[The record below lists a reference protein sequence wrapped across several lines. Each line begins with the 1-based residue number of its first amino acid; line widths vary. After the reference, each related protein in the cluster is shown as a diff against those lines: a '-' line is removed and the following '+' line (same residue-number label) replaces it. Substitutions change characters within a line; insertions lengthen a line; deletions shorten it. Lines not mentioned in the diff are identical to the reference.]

1 MEEQRYRGGV
11 NMKCPNCQNRKIDV
25 YEARGFT
32 AKESP
37 IKECVCGHVWRLV
50 PLEGDNK
57 RIDII
62 RQGKLVSI
70 NKNQRKKEGGHH
82 I

>member
-1 MEEQRYRGGV
+1 MLSLTNRKLSGV
-11 NMKCPNCQNRKIDV
+11 NMKCPNYKNRKNDV

-32 AKESP
+32 SKESP
-37 IKECVCGHVWRLV
+37 TKECESGHVWRLI

-62 RQGKLVSI
+62 RQGKI
-70 NKNQRKKEGGHH
+70 
-82 I
+82 IF